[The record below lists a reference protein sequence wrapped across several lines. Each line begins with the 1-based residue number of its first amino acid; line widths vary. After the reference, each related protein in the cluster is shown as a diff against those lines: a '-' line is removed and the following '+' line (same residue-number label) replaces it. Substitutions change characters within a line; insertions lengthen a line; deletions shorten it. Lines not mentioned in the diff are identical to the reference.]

1 MSGAIAQGGLAGL
14 LEIVCDPVVIAE
26 RQPDFDGENLE
37 RAGESARRDP
47 DDGEGMAVDQQFGAE
62 YGRIEIMFLPVGVA
76 DDRDWN
82 VAPECFLF
90 RRERP
95 TADERNAEDGKII
108 RADDAA
114 ESAPRVAFLAE
125 ADHGEVVRHHVG
137 EDRILA
143 ADVLVGRIR
152 KTAICFRVLLVL
164 RENLDDF
171 LRFRVRRWR
180 EKHRVDEAEHRGVR
194 ADAEREN
201 DHSRGGES
209 WRLEKLSDS
218 ELKILDHMQ

>member
-1 MSGAIAQGGLAGL
+1 
-14 LEIVCDPVVIAE
+14 
-26 RQPDFDGENLE
+26 
-37 RAGESARRDP
+37 
-47 DDGEGMAVDQQFGAE
+47 MAVDQQLGAE
-62 YGRIEIMFLPVGVA
+62 HGRIEIVFLPIGVA
-76 DDRDWN
+76 DDRDWR
-82 VAPECFLF
+82 VATKLFFF
-90 RRERP
+90 RREGS
-95 TADERNAEDGKII
+95 TADERNSEDGKII
-108 RADDAA
+108 RADDPAKRP
-114 ESAPRVAFLAE
+114 PRVAFLAE

-152 KTAICFRVLLVL
+152 KTAKRFRILFVL
-164 RENLDDF
+164 RENLNDF

-209 WRLEKLSDS
+209 WRLEKLPDS
-218 ELKILDHMQ
+218 ELKILDHME